1 MESKVSEAKFFKVV
15 LEQDLKVVMR
25 DGTILRADV
34 YRPDS
39 PDKFP
44 VLLQRTPYDKSR
56 PTSIEMTQLLAER
69 GYISI
74 IQDVRGRYA
83 SEGDFHPGF
92 YSGKHYDAEDGY
104 DTVEWAARLPW
115 STGKVGTVGN
125 SYCGWTQW
133 ELAHTRPPHLFAML
147 PQGCVANLLDRELS
161 AVPRLGRILSWTIG
175 LSTDQRRRDEEIWGP
190 KCQDEADLLWMKHE
204 RSKWLW
210 FLPIQ
215 DIPESSIYGMSQ
227 QWKLWLNSH
236 TEDNFS
242 FESKHHL
249 IDVPVLNTTGWYDQQ
264 IWTTK
269 QFTGMSSNGMTK
281 HARNNQHIMIGP
293 WTHTAVNWDRKV
305 GDIDFGT
312 QAELSY
318 YDIADEWFSYWLKGE
333 NNAVADWSPVQ
344 IFVMGANQWRS
355 EMEWP
360 LKRTVYTDFFIHS
373 GGNANTAKGDGTL
386 SKTFPSEEIPDSFT
400 YDPRD
405 PLMTL
410 YSPAGQQEPQDQKV
424 FDGRQ
429 DVLMY
434 ISKPLINEME
444 VTGVPE
450 VQLYAASSATD
461 TDFVAKLLDVWPD
474 GFTQEICHGILRA
487 RYRESYTDPTL
498 IEPGKIY
505 EYTIR
510 LNPTS
515 NLFKEGHQIRL
526 DITSSDFPNF
536 DRNHNTGG
544 DDSTETTLISADQ
557 TVFHDTVRP
566 SKIILPV
573 IPKRNAK
580 VT

>member
-1 MESKVSEAKFFKVV
+1 
-15 LEQDLKVVMR
+15 
-25 DGTILRADV
+25 
-34 YRPDS
+34 
-39 PDKFP
+39 
-44 VLLQRTPYDKSR
+44 
-56 PTSIEMTQLLAER
+56 
-69 GYISI
+69 
-74 IQDVRGRYA
+74 
-83 SEGDFHPGF
+83 
-92 YSGKHYDAEDGY
+92 
-104 DTVEWAARLPW
+104 
-115 STGKVGTVGN
+115 
-125 SYCGWTQW
+125 
-133 ELAHTRPPHLFAML
+133 
-147 PQGCVANLLDRELS
+147 
-161 AVPRLGRILSWTIG
+161 
-175 LSTDQRRRDEEIWGP
+175 
-190 KCQDEADLLWMKHE
+190 
-204 RSKWLW
+204 
-210 FLPIQ
+210 
-215 DIPESSIYGMSQ
+215 MSQ
-227 QWKLWLNSH
+227 QWKLWLNNH

-281 HARNNQHIMIGP
+281 HARNNQHIIIGP

-434 ISKPLINEME
+434 ISKPLINEVE

-450 VQLYAASSATD
+450 VQLYAASSASDPSCGQMFIVQTAQ
-461 TDFVAKLLDVWPD
+461 TSFLSYCKELHTTSLGQPLL
-474 GFTQEICHGILRA
+474 
-487 RYRESYTDPTL
+487 
-498 IEPGKIY
+498 K
-505 EYTIR
+505 
-510 LNPTS
+510 
-515 NLFKEGHQIRL
+515 
-526 DITSSDFPNF
+526 
-536 DRNHNTGG
+536 
-544 DDSTETTLISADQ
+544 
-557 TVFHDTVRP
+557 
-566 SKIILPV
+566 
-573 IPKRNAK
+573 
-580 VT
+580 